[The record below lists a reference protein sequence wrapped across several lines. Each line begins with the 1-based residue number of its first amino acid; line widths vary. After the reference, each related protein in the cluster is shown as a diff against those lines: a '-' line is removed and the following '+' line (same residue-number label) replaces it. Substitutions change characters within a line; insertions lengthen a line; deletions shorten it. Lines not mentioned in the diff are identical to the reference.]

1 MDTFG
6 FESVWINIKDKYTSL
21 VKIRLLWF
29 TWATSGVKSPQYVR
43 LCLVAAQR
51 GAGGGSSGGGA
62 RAGV

>member
-6 FESVWINIKDKYTSL
+6 FESVWNNIKDKYTSL
-21 VKIRLLWF
+21 VKIRLLWL
-29 TWATSGVKSPQYVR
+29 TSGVKSPQYVQ